1 MLEDN
6 TVFSE
11 KLWSKMFFEL
21 NPATSSA
28 QKLCCKHQEFLQSK
42 LLMELQAMG
51 TRSNTG

>member
-6 TVFSE
+6 TVFNE

-28 QKLCCKHQEFLQSK
+28 QNLCCRHEFLQSK
-42 LLMELQAMG
+42 LLMELQAVE
-51 TRSNTG
+51 TRSNTT